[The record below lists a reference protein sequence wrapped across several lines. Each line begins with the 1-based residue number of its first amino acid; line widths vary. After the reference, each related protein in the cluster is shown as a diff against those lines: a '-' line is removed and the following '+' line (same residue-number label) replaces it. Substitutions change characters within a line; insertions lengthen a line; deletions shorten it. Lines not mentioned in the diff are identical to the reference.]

1 MAMSSSV
8 QIRHAVS
15 IAGKVTDVLK
25 ATEKRGRP
33 IAGAELE
40 LLDGPEE
47 FQATVDI
54 RSRDPLWLQRK
65 ERLNHTVSRA
75 DGLFYF
81 LDLPPGGPYRIRV
94 TVPHL
99 FTRYG
104 DRQEHGGIDVAPA
117 PQSPASKVEVRW
129 VDIALVSTGVSGKV
143 ITARNGAEE
152 PVARATV
159 RIQDAKTE
167 TEDDGTFSIDGLIGP
182 RDEARFETPKAVLS
196 VTAKGFEDSPP
207 IEIDLKVGEIVIA
220 EDIEIK
226 LKGG

>member
-25 ATEKRGRP
+25 ATDKRGRP

-47 FQATVDI
+47 FQTTVKI
-54 RSRDPLWLQRK
+54 RNSDPLWQQRK

-81 LDLPPGGPYRIRV
+81 LDLPPGGPYRIQV

-104 DRQEHGGIDVAPA
+104 DRQGHGGIDVLPA
-117 PQSPASKVEVRW
+117 PQSPAGRVEVSW
-129 VDIALVSTGVSGKV
+129 VDIALVSTGVSAG
-143 ITARNGAEE
+143 
-152 PVARATV
+152 
-159 RIQDAKTE
+159 
-167 TEDDGTFSIDGLIGP
+167 
-182 RDEARFETPKAVLS
+182 
-196 VTAKGFEDSPP
+196 
-207 IEIDLKVGEIVIA
+207 
-220 EDIEIK
+220 
-226 LKGG
+226 